1 MSDIAKIACKLSDK
15 SEDLIQMIPAPSMQ
29 TVVKRLS
36 TERIR
41 NLGWSPEV
49 ELEEGILHVHE
60 WIKRF
65 DVNSVEHP

>member
-1 MSDIAKIACKLSDK
+1 
-15 SEDLIQMIPAPSMQ
+15 MIPAPSMQ